1 MIWSITTVQGL
12 SKLSRFVFRIND
24 CKASRVSIFDVKKC
38 SGGGQLQWS
47 RRQWFFLNLYDDL
60 GECSSGRESV
70 RWSLDFGGFSI
81 KDLLLGNRFF

>member
-1 MIWSITTVQGL
+1 MGE
-12 SKLSRFVFRIND
+12 
-24 CKASRVSIFDVKKC
+24 ASFNGVE
-38 SGGGQLQWS
+38 GNG
-47 RRQWFFLNLYDDL
+47 FFLNLYDDL